1 MEKQFENN
9 PFIHIPVDLNA
20 TNPDDLSRT
29 YENRQN
35 LQSLYPS
42 LETKNVLKMHQ
53 NFLLFI
59 GIIWF
64 LMVIV
69 TLSVFDIYRDKEL
82 KPISEGE

>member
-20 TNPDDLSRT
+20 TNLDDLNRT

-35 LQSLYPS
+35 LHSLYPS
-42 LETKNVLKMHQ
+42 LETKNVFKMHQ